1 MTDDELRQRIEI
13 DPRVMVGQ
21 PCIRG
26 TRVPVRLILE
36 ILAHG
41 APLDEVF
48 EDYPFLTRDDIS
60 ACLLYAADVLEHASS
75 TSLLEFGQSEAQ
87 EVAGRRGTERS
98 GMLALCKPRW
108 HGRL

>member
-1 MTDDELRQRIEI
+1 MTDDELRQRIET
-13 DPRVMVGQ
+13 DPKVMVGQ

-41 APLDEVF
+41 ATLDEIF

-60 ACLLYAADVLEHASS
+60 ACLLYAADMLERMPS
-75 TSLLEFGQSEAQ
+75 T
-87 EVAGRRGTERS
+87 T
-98 GMLALCKPRW
+98 LATSR
-108 HGRL
+108 